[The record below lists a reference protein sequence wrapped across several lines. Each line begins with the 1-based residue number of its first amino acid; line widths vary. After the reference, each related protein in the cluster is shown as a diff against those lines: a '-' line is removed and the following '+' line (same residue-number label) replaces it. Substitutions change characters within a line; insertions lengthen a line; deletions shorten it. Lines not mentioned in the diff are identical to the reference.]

1 MEVVSSYLGYVLYG
15 APLLAVFF
23 WAARRRERMETE
35 SEDTF
40 TEALESGMTQPAS
53 LHPVIDTNR
62 CIGCESCVHACP
74 EFPKH
79 RVLGIISGK
88 AHLVSPTD
96 CIGHGLC
103 QKVCPTGAIS
113 LVFGTAE
120 RGIDIPTLNPDF
132 STNVDGV
139 YIAGELGGMGLIKNA
154 VEQGRQAIAAIADR
168 VRGAPRSRDV
178 PLDVIIVGAGPAGIA
193 ATLGAMERKLKY
205 RTIEQHAFGG
215 TPANFPRG
223 KLVMTSPAQ
232 LPLVGKLPFKETTKE
247 KLMGFWESIRERTG
261 MQVNYNERLLGI
273 SPEIGAL
280 TVTTSTG
287 TYVTRTV
294 LLAIGRRGTPRRLD
308 VPGEDLPKVT
318 YSLLDPAEYRGR
330 RVLVVGGGDSALE
343 AAASIADEP
352 DTHVTLSYRSASF
365 SRAKKKNRERIDA
378 LAAEGR
384 LTVML
389 ESNVMGIEE
398 ETVVLDTTAGP
409 RRLDNDAVIVCAGGI
424 LPNALLHEAGINT
437 ETKYGTA

>member
-1 MEVVSSYLGYVLYG
+1 
-15 APLLAVFF
+15 
-23 WAARRRERMETE
+23 
-35 SEDTF
+35 
-40 TEALESGMTQPAS
+40 
-53 LHPVIDTNR
+53 
-62 CIGCESCVHACP
+62 
-74 EFPKH
+74 
-79 RVLGIISGK
+79 
-88 AHLVSPTD
+88 
-96 CIGHGLC
+96 
-103 QKVCPTGAIS
+103 
-113 LVFGTAE
+113 
-120 RGIDIPTLNPDF
+120 
-132 STNVDGV
+132 VDGV